1 MSEQNGGGSHT
12 PSPELDRRTVLQYS
26 VSAAAALAGAVI
38 GSVEPTMATQGQA
51 SPAALGRPVLGARVR
66 RVVTG
71 HNAEGKSYI
80 INDEVVPASNMW
92 TTTAEQP
99 LGAPPQGEARRIG
112 HDTGETRCFVATIQP
127 SRDPKPDLTNRGGFH
142 ITPGIAYCL
151 ILNGEIV
158 LLTDTQE
165 AKVKAGDIVVERNAF
180 HSWRNETAEPVS
192 MFIVTVNGAL

>member
-1 MSEQNGGGSHT
+1 M
-12 PSPELDRRTVLQYS
+12 LQYS
-26 VSAAAALAGAVI
+26 VAGVAVLAGAAL
-38 GSVEPTMATQGQA
+38 GTVETLVAAQGQT
-51 SPAALGRPVLGARVR
+51 SQAALPRPVLAARVR

-80 INDEVVPASNMW
+80 INDEVVSAGNIW

-99 LGAPPQGEARRIG
+99 LGAPPQGEAKRVG

-151 ILNGEIV
+151 IMNGEIV

-165 AKVKAGDIVVERNAF
+165 VKVKAGDIVVERNAY

-192 MFIVTVNGAL
+192 MFIVTVNGAA